1 MRESG
6 SQKVFVPFSRRVLGL
21 LRSWLPPSQARV
33 TFQGHRWRRGRQ
45 GGVKAGPGAQPTAT
59 QVWKRRR
66 VRGQDLRGAKA
77 MELGRTPSLDTMQ
90 GERDSYQ
97 ILLQVKL
104 AFPPSPQIWEERKL
118 WFRYYWSSGL
128 LVTCMVPTAQRAFS
142 PWAPLRQRHLSS
154 FFFFFP
160 FLREKVDFPQAWK
173 LWHHLFFSP
182 LNVSGRPGA
191 VAHPSFFLLMWLEVV
206 KTYTKAIV
214 SSTGHPRIFHYVIP
228 RNTRLCPGRGTV

>member
-154 FFFFFP
+154 FFFFFS
-160 FLREKVDFPQAWK
+160 FFKRESRFPPGLKVMTSFV
-173 LWHHLFFSP
+173 LFSP
-182 LNVSGRPGA
+182 KCVWPAWRGGPPKLLPFNVAGSG
-191 VAHPSFFLLMWLEVV
+191 
-206 KTYTKAIV
+206 
-214 SSTGHPRIFHYVIP
+214 
-228 RNTRLCPGRGTV
+228 